1 MTLSSSTIRAWS
13 TRKQRK
19 ALLTS
24 LDRTKHS
31 HPRINHLSHMHSRTN
46 LYLITSIRCP
56 SSQVA
61 SLTAAVDNRCIIT
74 TIKSRTALRRFCPKT
89 TMTSSTLL
97 TWLMIWQASI
107 RHKMRNPETWQ
118 VPKVEIASTSANIDR
133 LKIMAQT
140 SRALKVDSMEQRIR
154 LRNLASLTLSLCPML
169 RHLMRAW
176 PIASRRF
183 LRFNHI
189 RRQTQLNRCPKST
202 KTLWIRESS

>member
-74 TIKSRTALRRFCPKT
+74 TIRNKIVSRRYCLKT

-97 TWLMIWQASI
+97 TWPMIWQASI
-107 RHKMRNPETWQ
+107 RHRMRNPETWQ

-154 LRNLASLTLSLCPML
+154 HRNLASLTLSQCPML
-169 RHLMRAW
+169 RLSMRA
-176 PIASRRF
+176 
-183 LRFNHI
+183 
-189 RRQTQLNRCPKST
+189 
-202 KTLWIRESS
+202 